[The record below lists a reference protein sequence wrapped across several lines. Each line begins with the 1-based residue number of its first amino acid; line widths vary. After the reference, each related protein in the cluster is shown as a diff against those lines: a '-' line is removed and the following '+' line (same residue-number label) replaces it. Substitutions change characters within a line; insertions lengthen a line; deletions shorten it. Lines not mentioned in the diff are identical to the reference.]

1 MGDRLDKRRETPTPL
16 SASVGS
22 IPPQLLHEASRRLGW
37 AGLVYSG
44 TFLLAYFGSYLIFG
58 DDPGSAYGEM
68 GLFGGRMAV
77 QTTVAIIAIVVGLG
91 VFALAHHTTIAPQRL
106 LDIGLVFEVVG
117 AFGISMST
125 YWGIFPEWGGIFFYE
140 YAGIPWECV
149 WIIVFPLLAPNTP
162 RKIAVASFAAAST
175 GLLVV
180 LLSQAAGLTS
190 REMPLYYFGGYFLLT
205 SYVCAL
211 LAIVI
216 SRVVYDFGRRMGRAM
231 EVGSYQLLRPLG
243 KGGMGEVWLAR
254 HCMLARPAAVKLIRP
269 EALGSDGGTA
279 QTALRR
285 FEREARATA
294 AMDSFHTITIFDFGV
309 SQEGAFYYVMELL
322 KGLNLD
328 ELVRRFGPIPPE
340 RAVHLM
346 RQVCHSLGEA
356 HGCGLIHRD
365 IKPANIFTCR
375 LGPEYDF
382 VKVLDFGLV
391 KPSGEAGAAATELT
405 VEGVATGT
413 PAFMAPEMA
422 LGQTDID
429 GRADIYA
436 LGCVGYWLL
445 TGQKVFDAQ
454 SALAVAV
461 AHVQETPVPPSKRT
475 ELEISDALEQVI
487 LGCLEKDPSRR
498 PQSAGELDAQLA
510 GSLEGSTWT
519 RERAREW
526 WQLHLPD
533 SQLAGCQEVTE
544 GTRATAVLA
553 VRGR

>member
-1 MGDRLDKRRETPTPL
+1 MADQLNKERDTPTPI
-16 SASVGS
+16 SASTGS
-22 IPPQLLHEASRRLGW
+22 MPPQLLREASRRLGW

-44 TFLLAYFGSYLIFG
+44 TFLLAYFGSYLVFG
-58 DDPGSAYGEM
+58 NDPGSGYQGL
-68 GLFGGRMAV
+68 GLFEGRQAV
-77 QTTVAIIAIVVGLG
+77 QTPVAIVAIVVGLG
-91 VFALAHHTTIAPQRL
+91 VFALSHHTRVAPQRL
-106 LDIGLVFEVVG
+106 LDFGLVFEVVG
-117 AFGISMST
+117 AFGISMAT
-125 YWGIFPEWGGIFFYE
+125 YWGIFPVWEGTFVIE
-140 YAGIPWECV
+140 YAGVPWECV
-149 WIIVFPLLAPNTP
+149 WIILFPFLAPNTP

-175 GLLVV
+175 GMLVI
-180 LLSQAAGLTS
+180 LLSRAVGLTS
-190 REMPLYYFGGYFLLT
+190 PEMPLYYFGGHFLLT
-205 SYVCAL
+205 SYVCAVI
-211 LAIVI
+211 AVVI
-216 SRVVYDFGRRMGRAM
+216 SHVVYDFGRRMGKAM

-269 EALGSDGGTA
+269 EALGSDGGSA

-309 SQEGAFYYVMELL
+309 SREGAFYYVMELL

-328 ELVRRFGPIPPE
+328 ELVRRFGPVPPE
-340 RAVHLM
+340 RAVHFM
-346 RQVCHSLGEA
+346 RQVCHSLDEA

-375 LGPEYDF
+375 LGLEFDF

-391 KPSGEAGAAATELT
+391 KPARSVGATELT
-405 VEGVATGT
+405 VEGVTTGT

-454 SALAVAV
+454 NALAVAV

-475 ELEISDALEQVI
+475 ELEIPDALERVI
-487 LGCLEKDPSRR
+487 LRCLEKEPSQR
-498 PQSAGELDAQLA
+498 PASAGELDTMLA
-510 GSLEGSTWT
+510 DSLDSNAWT

-544 GTRATAVLA
+544 ETGAAALLA